1 MFRDL
6 WHRPKISGK
15 IVVKFLPTSVIGA
28 SLRVCL
34 AVFWKIKDWVA
45 NPASLRQELN
55 GYLVVGGSILGRHW
69 AIRSLGRFHRIHNEI
84 RNAYALNST
93 SAYGYVR
100 NRYYLVNIFQAGGL
114 SQLAGSR
121 MAVAMAPGVYR
132 SLLMRR
138 KIRAEAA
145 LSRKSGELFAQYNH
159 EVSTI
164 IPTRLH
170 VTELSA
176 PIARFTEPPAETA
189 GKP

>member
-1 MFRDL
+1 MFRDV
-6 WHRPKISGK
+6 WHSPKISGK
-15 IVVKFLPTSVIGA
+15 IVVKFSATSVIGA

-34 AVFWKIKDWVA
+34 TVFWKIKDWLA

-69 AIRSLGRFHRIHNEI
+69 AIRSLGPFHRIHIEI
-84 RNAYALNST
+84 RDAYALNST
-93 SAYGYVR
+93 GAHGYVR
-100 NRYYLVNIFQAGGL
+100 NRYYLFNIFEPGDL

-121 MAVAMAPGVYR
+121 RALAMAPSVYR

-164 IPTRLH
+164 IPTRLR

-176 PIARFTEPPAETA
+176 RIARFNEPPAETA
-189 GKP
+189 SKP